1 MCAEDLVLSKFSE
14 LGKASLLRAFYLMLT
29 AQIGL
34 TLCLGSS
41 QQNLT
46 REFRAWGLPKKYFQR
61 GLGAGPGRRCCRA
74 PAGASLYTEPQ
85 HRYGPMLGQGDQLS
99 GVTGRSGLHPD
110 LQHRDGPI
118 CGKTF
123 LLRWARREGISK
135 VKQLLYDMA
144 GNLSSKG
151 VSGTC

>member
-1 MCAEDLVLSKFSE
+1 
-14 LGKASLLRAFYLMLT
+14 MLT
-29 AQIGL
+29 AQISF

-46 REFRAWGLPKKYFQR
+46 PEFRACGLPKKYFQR
-61 GLGAGPGRRCCRA
+61 VLEAGPGRRNCRA

-99 GVTGRSGLHPD
+99 VVAGRAGRHSD

-118 CGKTF
+118 LGERVSF
-123 LLRWARREGISK
+123 LLWWARREGISK
-135 VKQLLYDMA
+135 VKQLLYDMV

-151 VSGTC
+151 VSRAC